1 MSKEIFELYDKDLK
15 RTIKKGFVDKNINAS
30 GRASNSLRA
39 DITET
44 SYTLYGA
51 EYIKYI
57 DKGRGRGGV
66 PKNFIET
73 LLQWLKDKGLSTNEK
88 EDKRR
93 AGGIAYNIRTKG
105 SSKRRGSR
113 PETQVIEDS
122 LNDTLP
128 QLFNQLASERAKDYK
143 SEVLKYLANVDNLK

>member
-1 MSKEIFELYDKDLK
+1 MKEIFEKYDKELK
-15 RTIKKGFVDKNINAS
+15 AEIRKGFKDKGINAS
-30 GRASNSLRA
+30 GRAANSLRA

-51 EYIKYI
+51 EHILYI
-57 DKGRGRGGV
+57 DKGRGAGGI
-66 PKNFIET
+66 PRNFHSV

-88 EDKRR
+88 EDRKR
-93 AGGIAYNIRTKG
+93 AGAIAYNIRTKG

-128 QLFNQLASERAKDYK
+128 DLFKALASERAKEYK
-143 SEVLKYLANVDNLK
+143 SEVLKYLKDVDNLK